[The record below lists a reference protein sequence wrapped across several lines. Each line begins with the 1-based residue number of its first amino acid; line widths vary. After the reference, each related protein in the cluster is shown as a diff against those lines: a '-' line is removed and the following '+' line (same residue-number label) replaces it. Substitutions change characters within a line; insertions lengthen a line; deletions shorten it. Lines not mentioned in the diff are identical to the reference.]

1 MHIKRTSDYIDS
13 YINIIKDM
21 GLDYKLRHGTYTT
34 KVIHNLGRKTFSSM
48 KLTNKAFVA
57 ANKIKK
63 DVLESEFY
71 QQIKEKDFSSVNYGY
86 NKNIRYS
93 CGLEDAVLNIDIS
106 QAYAHCLLLNNL
118 ITPNTFDY
126 ITKLPKSERL
136 IVVGMLA
143 RTYTEFTYSQKG
155 DVKKVDFFKE
165 PTYNVFMFLINEID
179 SVMKDCVF
187 YLGNYFYFYWVD
199 GIFFKSN
206 TPKHIIKKV
215 ESIFEYMGY
224 PFKYEDIT
232 YFQYKVNPEDDN
244 IYVNVIKN
252 NEPKQYVWG
261 RNVESDKIKTL
272 IYEKFKYGKN
282 VTM

>member
-1 MHIKRTSDYIDS
+1 MHIKRTAEYLDA
-13 YINIIKDM
+13 YINTIKDM

-34 KVIHNLGRKTFSSM
+34 KVIHKLGRKTFSSM
-48 KLTNKAFVA
+48 KLTNKAFIA

-71 QQIKEKDFSSVNYGY
+71 QQIKDKEFSSVNYGY
-86 NKNIRYS
+86 NNKIRFAFGHGES
-93 CGLEDAVLNIDIS
+93 VLNIDIS

-118 ITPNTFDY
+118 ITTDTFDY

-143 RTYTEFTYSQKG
+143 RTYTEFSYTQKG
-155 DVKKVDFFKE
+155 EVKQVDFFKE

-179 SVMKDCVF
+179 NVMKDCVF
-187 YLGNYFYFYWVD
+187 YLGNHFYFYWVD
-199 GIFFKSN
+199 GIFFRKSA
-206 TPKHIIKKV
+206 PKNVIKKV
-215 ESIFEYMGY
+215 EGIFEYYGY
-224 PFKYEDIT
+224 PYKYEDIT
-232 YFQYKVNPEDDN
+232 YFHYKVNEEEDN
-244 IYVNVIKN
+244 IYVNLIKN

-282 VTM
+282 VTI